1 MPVLSVVIPAY
12 NEGAFIGTL
21 IERIL
26 AVPVEAL
33 GFQKELIVVN
43 DGSRDNTEEIA
54 REWASRFPQVH
65 CFTQVPNQ
73 GKGKAVQRGIREAT
87 GDYILIQDAD
97 LEYEP
102 QDYLKLLKG
111 LGYADVVYGSR
122 TLGQSREHKGFTLF
136 PGKHQQQGAGPW
148 FAGVLL
154 TLWTALLYQRW
165 ITDTLTAYKL
175 YPAAVVKAMHLRT
188 SGFETDH
195 EITAKLVRQG
205 LRITEVPIE
214 YHPRSQDE
222 GKKIK
227 PSDGFIAVWTL
238 LRFRFTD

>member
-1 MPVLSVVIPAY
+1 MPVILRKSLTAWEALPALPPTPRIKSLPPEARVRANKVTSRSTAWASIFFTTSDTSPRNCCVKVSRTSFSVLKRCFTIVIVTQPMPVLSIVIPAY

-102 QDYLKLLKG
+102 HDYLKLLKG
-111 LGYADVVYGSR
+111 LDYADVVYGSR
-122 TLGQSREHKGFTLF
+122 TLGQSR
-136 PGKHQQQGAGPW
+136 PGSHCFRGS
-148 FAGVLL
+148 
-154 TLWTALLYQRW
+154 
-165 ITDTLTAYKL
+165 I
-175 YPAAVVKAMHLRT
+175 
-188 SGFETDH
+188 
-195 EITAKLVRQG
+195 
-205 LRITEVPIE
+205 
-214 YHPRSQDE
+214 RSRE
-222 GKKIK
+222 WARGS
-227 PSDGFIAVWTL
+227 PECC
-238 LRFRFTD
+238 